1 MSLGALGLV
10 VRVGVNL
17 IADLNSETDVAVGMV
32 EGVLV
37 RSSDDFSAESRKY
50 ISLFL
55 GHFLGHGNNHSV
67 ASGSGG
73 H

>member
-1 MSLGALGLV
+1 MSFGTLGLV
-10 VRVGVNL
+10 VRVGINL
-17 IADLNSETDVAVGMV
+17 IADLDSETNVTVGMI

-37 RSSDDFSAESRKY
+37 RSSNDFSAESRKY

-55 GHFLGHGNNHSV
+55 GHFLGHSNNHSV
-67 ASGSGG
+67 ASGSGC